1 MLQLFAQ
8 LYNKI
13 GSHPLQSYRNIGQ
26 PMFSIGS
33 PMFPP
38 PFDYFTG
45 DEGEVDAFDHTIHI
59 VLVNTFGNGT
69 RDS

>member
-1 MLQLFAQ
+1 
-8 LYNKI
+8 
-13 GSHPLQSYRNIGQ
+13 
-26 PMFSIGS
+26 
-33 PMFPP
+33 MFPP

-59 VLVNTFGNGT
+59 VLVNTFGNGI